1 MECPPSALARLTLS
15 DSLMEMNGQPAPAGA
30 APVTAIGTMQSLRSR
45 DRNATEEA
53 VAVLGRRFGDRLS
66 AVRAVREQHGH
77 TTTWHPNEPPDAVV
91 FARTTE
97 EVAEIV
103 GVCAA
108 RRVPVIAFGTGT
120 SLEGHVNAPYGG
132 ICVDLSQM
140 NRIIAVHQDDLDCTV
155 EAGVT
160 RLQLNT
166 HLRDTGL
173 FFPIDPGADAS
184 LGGMA
189 ATRAS
194 GTNAVRYGTMRDNV
208 LNLTAVMPSGEIV
221 RTGGRAKK
229 SSAGYDLTRL
239 LIGAEGT
246 LGVITEL
253 TLRLQGIPEAISG
266 GVCPF
271 EQLKGACEA
280 VIATIQT
287 GIPVARIELLDE
299 MQVAACNAYSKLSL
313 SETPTLFVEFHGSP
327 DGVREQAERFGVI
340 GGEFGGGPFDW
351 AIETEDRNRLWT
363 ARHNAYFAAV
373 ASAPGKK
380 AFVSD
385 VCVPISRLAEC
396 VLDTKRDIEEN
407 RLQAPLVGHAGDG
420 NFHATIMVDLDDP
433 EERARAEAVLDRMV
447 ERALAM
453 QGTCTGEHGIGEGK
467 MKYLTMEHGG
477 GVAVMRAIKKAI
489 DPDNIM
495 NPGKIFAL

>member
-1 MECPPSALARLTLS
+1 MQSVRKSERKATDEALA
-15 DSLMEMNGQPAPAGA
+15 
-30 APVTAIGTMQSLRSR
+30 
-45 DRNATEEA
+45 
-53 VAVLGRRFGDRLS
+53 VLKQRFGDRFS
-66 AVRAVREQHGH
+66 TGRAVREQHAS
-77 TTTWHPNEPPDAVV
+77 TITWHRNTPPDAVV
-91 FARTTE
+91 FAQTTE

-103 GVCAA
+103 GVCAE

-120 SLEGHVNAPYGG
+120 SLEGHVNAPFGG
-132 ICVDLSQM
+132 VSVDLSQM
-140 NRIIAVHQDDLDCTV
+140 NRIIAVHQEDLDCKV

-160 RLQLNT
+160 RVQLNEY
-166 HLRDTGL
+166 LRDTGT
-173 FFPIDPGADAS
+173 FFAIDPGADAS

-208 LNLTAVMPSGEIV
+208 LNLTAVLPSGEIV
-221 RTGGRAKK
+221 HTGGRAKK

-239 LIGAEGT
+239 FIGAEGT

-253 TLRLQGIPEAISG
+253 TLRLHGIPEAISA

-271 EQLKGACEA
+271 STLKGACEA
-280 VIATIQT
+280 VIATIQS

-299 MQVAACNAYSKLSL
+299 VQVRACNAYSKLSL
-313 SETPTLFVEFHGSP
+313 KATPTLFVEFHGSP
-327 DGVREQAERFGVI
+327 NSVREQAERFGEI
-340 GGEFGGGPFDW
+340 AREFGGGPFGW
-351 AIETEDRNRLWT
+351 ATETEDRNRLWT

-380 AFVSD
+380 ALVSD

-407 RLQAPLVGHAGDG
+407 NLHAPLVGHVGDG
-420 NFHATIMVDLDDP
+420 NFHTTIMVNLDDAD
-433 EERARAEAVLDRMV
+433 ELARAETMLERMV

-453 QGTCTGEHGIGEGK
+453 EGTCTGEHGIGEGK
-467 MKYLTMEHGG
+467 MKYLTMEHGN
-477 GVAVMRAIKKAI
+477 GVDLMRAIKKAI

>member
-1 MECPPSALARLTLS
+1 ME
-15 DSLMEMNGQPAPAGA
+15 
-30 APVTAIGTMQSLRSR
+30 TMQSVRSS
-45 DRNATEEA
+45 DRNAMKQA
-53 VAVLGRRFGDRLS
+53 LAVLKQRFGERFS
-66 AVRAVREQHGH
+66 AAPAVREQHGH
-77 TTTWHPNEPPDAVV
+77 TTTWHRNAPPDAVV
-91 FARTTE
+91 FAHTTE
-97 EVAEIV
+97 EVVEIV
-103 GVCAA
+103 GVCAK
-108 RRVPVIAFGTGT
+108 RRVPVIAFGAGT
-120 SLEGHVNAPYGG
+120 SLEGHVNAPFGG
-132 ICVDLSQM
+132 VCVDLSRM
-140 NRIIAVHQDDLDCTV
+140 NRIIAVRQDDLDCMV

-160 RLQLNT
+160 RVRLNE
-166 HLRDTGL
+166 HLRDSGL

-208 LNLTAVMPSGEIV
+208 LNVTAVMPSGEIV
-221 RTGGRAKK
+221 RTGGRARK

-246 LGVITEL
+246 LGIITEL
-253 TLRLQGIPEAISG
+253 TLRLHGIPEAISA

-271 EQLKGACEA
+271 ASLKGACEA
-280 VIATIQT
+280 VIATIQS

-299 MQVAACNAYSKLSL
+299 VQVRACNAYSKLSL
-313 SETPTLFVEFHGSP
+313 KDTPTLFVEFHGSP
-327 DGVREQAERFGVI
+327 DSVREQAENFGVI
-340 GGEFGGGPFDW
+340 ADEFGGGPFDW
-351 AIETEDRNRLWT
+351 ATQSEDRNRLWT

-396 VLDTKRDIEEN
+396 VLDTKRDIEESG
-407 RLQAPLVGHAGDG
+407 LHAPLVGHAGDG
-420 NFHATIMVDLDDP
+420 NFHTSIMVDPDDP
-433 EERARAEAVLDRMV
+433 DELARAEAMLGRMV

-453 QGTCTGEHGIGEGK
+453 EGTCTGEHGVGEGK

-477 GVAVMRAIKKAI
+477 GVALMRAIKKAI

>member
-1 MECPPSALARLTLS
+1 
-15 DSLMEMNGQPAPAGA
+15 
-30 APVTAIGTMQSLRSR
+30 MQSVRSK
-45 DRNATEEA
+45 DRNANGEA
-53 VAVLGRRFGDRLS
+53 VAVLKQRFGDRVS
-66 AVRAVREQHGH
+66 AALAVREQHGH

-91 FARTTE
+91 FAETTE
-97 EVAEIV
+97 DVVEIV
-103 GVCAA
+103 GVCAE
-108 RRVPVIAFGTGT
+108 RRVPVIAFGAGT
-120 SLEGHVNAPYGG
+120 SLEGHVNAPHGG
-132 ICVDLSQM
+132 ICIDLTQM
-140 NRIIAVHQDDLDCTV
+140 NRIVAVNRDDLDCVV

-189 ATRAS
+189 STRAS

-208 LNLTAVMPSGEIV
+208 LNVTAVMPSGEVV

-229 SSAGYDLTRL
+229 SSAGYDLTGL
-239 LIGAEGT
+239 LVGAEGT

-253 TLRLQGIPEAISG
+253 TLKLRGIPEAISA

-271 EQLKGACEA
+271 ETLKGACET
-280 VIATIQT
+280 VIATIQS

-299 MQVAACNAYSKLSL
+299 VQVRACNAYSKLSL
-313 SETPTLFVEFHGSP
+313 KETPTLFVEFHGSP
-327 DGVREQAERFGVI
+327 AGVREQAESFGAI
-340 GGEFGGGPFDW
+340 AGEYGGGPFDW
-351 AIETEDRNRLWT
+351 ATETEDRNRLWT
-363 ARHNAYFAAV
+363 ARHNAYFAAI

-396 VLDTKRDIEEN
+396 VLDSKRDIEEN

-420 NFHATIMVDLDDP
+420 NFHATIMVDLEDR
-433 EERARAEAVLDRMV
+433 EERVRAEAVLDRMV

-453 QGTCTGEHGIGEGK
+453 EGTCTGEHGVGEGK
-467 MKYLTMEHGG
+467 MKYLTAEHGQ
-477 GVAVMRAIKKAI
+477 GVALMRAIKKAI